1 MNSYFAICKIC
12 KSKINFKKQ
21 EEDPKRSIGC
31 FINWCPGCEEK
42 ANDYWQI
49 TSYIYPKRE
58 LSISKNKNQLRL
70 F

>member
-12 KSKINFKKQ
+12 KQKIKFEKQ

-31 FINWCPGCEEK
+31 YINWCPNCEEK

-49 TSYIYPKRE
+49 TSYIYPKSQPTFPKE
-58 LSISKNKNQLRL
+58 NSQLTL